1 MQDTSTCDR
10 LVWNELHTPDSEEV
24 ALIRRAIVEN
34 GLHTRDAV
42 ANAVAE
48 ELFRRDCRRTSYLDG
63 FGFFR
68 HWYVAG
74 VKRLLDRLEGTAV
87 RTVHAP

>member
-1 MQDTSTCDR
+1 MQDTSTRDQ
-10 LVWNELHTPDSEEV
+10 LKWNERYRADSEEV
-24 ALIRRAIVEN
+24 ALVRRAIVES
-34 GLHTRDAV
+34 GLHTREAI

-48 ELFRRDCRRTSYLDG
+48 ELFRRDCRRTSYLEG

-74 VKRLLDRLEGTAV
+74 IKRLLDRLEGTAV

>member
-1 MQDTSTCDR
+1 MHHTSTCDR
-10 LVWNELHTPDSEEV
+10 LEWNEWYHADSEEV
-24 ALIRRAIVEN
+24 ALIRRAIVES
-34 GLHTRDAV
+34 GLHTREAI

-74 VKRLLDRLEGTAV
+74 IKRLLDRLEGSAV
-87 RTVHAP
+87 RSIHAP

>member
-10 LVWNELHTPDSEEV
+10 LEWNELYTPDSEET
-24 ALIRRAIVEN
+24 ALIRRAIVET
-34 GLHTRDAV
+34 GLHTREAI

-48 ELFRRDCRRTSYLDG
+48 ELFRRDCRRTSYLEG

-87 RTVHAP
+87 RSVHAA

>member
-1 MQDTSTCDR
+1 MQDTRTCDR
-10 LVWNELHTPDSEEV
+10 LEWNERYCPDSEEV
-24 ALIRRAIVEN
+24 ALIRRAIVES
-34 GLHTRDAV
+34 GLHTRDAI

-74 VKRLLDRLEGTAV
+74 IKRLLDRLEGTAV
-87 RTVHAP
+87 TSIHAP